1 MTCPRLIEIAL
12 PIREISAESVRDKSL
27 RHGHI
32 STLHLWWA
40 RRPLAASRAVVFA
53 SLVPDPD
60 HAACPPEFRD
70 AVNRLL
76 KTNVPKILK
85 SYYNG
90 KRQVPDNDPYKPYK
104 NLPDTP
110 RNRLLTFIAKWS
122 PQKIA
127 FDSGKPLEQGG
138 KVTAPKPN
146 ELLDDRSLVK
156 WETSDPENEQGRAVL
171 EIARELVR
179 VAHRASQIADGES
192 SNVKRETSIENRQS
206 KIENQKS
213 EIINHKSEIPIVLD
227 PFAGGGAIPLE
238 ATRLGAQ
245 AIANDYNPVAYLI
258 LRATCE
264 FPQKY
269 GRPQTAEHRPPT
281 TAERAA
287 KQHDTQLTMGSIE
300 NQKSKIENQLA
311 HDVEYWAKWI
321 LERAKEKIG
330 HLYPPGKDGKPV
342 VGYLWARTAP
352 CSNPTCRAEI
362 PLLRSLL
369 VCNKE
374 GKRVALT
381 MHLKGKQIEFGIA
394 KNKAIRETAGTMIEK
409 GRGAVKCPVCD
420 QVTPVED
427 LRRAGLEGKM
437 GERMT
442 AVITDTPQGKD
453 YRTVEETDLRAFEK
467 AKLLA
472 QAVERPNEY
481 IVPEINAPNA
491 PKDAGAHRSI
501 SIDLYGFKTFG
512 SLFNERQLLL
522 IQSLANEIHI
532 WSEQRND
539 GDNEYRQALLSYFGL
554 WIDRILLRSS
564 TVAFWDV
571 VGETIVQPFGRQAIP
586 MVWDFIEAN
595 PFNEA
600 TGSASAQL
608 NYIVGFIKHESFDSR
623 TTAIVTY
630 GDAANL
636 KAASSSIDVV
646 LTDPPYF
653 DAIAYADLSD
663 FFYVWLKRSI
673 GNHFPEIFLTPQTPK
688 SQEAVAHKHR
698 HHGSKQQGIKHFQN
712 KLTESFAE
720 AKRVAKKDG
729 VVGIMFAHQD
739 TEAWT
744 SLISAIFDAGLTITA
759 TYPID
764 TELTT
769 QLKASISALSSSIT
783 VTCRPREMGAAA
795 SFRDV
800 RREIEKV
807 VTESVRRF
815 FDVYG
820 FRGADLIVAC
830 YGPAV
835 GVFGKY
841 ERVERADGTPVT
853 VAELLALVRESALR
867 AIAGEFEGDH
877 LSRLYFVWAN
887 LYGVGEQAWDDARL
901 VVQIGGE
908 AESAMEVAKNRG
920 LFEVDGSSVRLAL
933 LADRAHKKH
942 LGAERGDALIDQLHN
957 AMRLW
962 QAEDRAALVAYLWQ
976 HDLLEHAA
984 FWKLAQAL
992 WEVLPRDIEDW
1003 KLISALLSE
1012 RETFKTEAKK
1022 SQRQERLFD
1031 A

>member
-1 MTCPRLIEIAL
+1 M
-12 PIREISAESVRDKSL
+12 
-27 RHGHI
+27 
-32 STLHLWWA
+32 
-40 RRPLAASRAVVFA
+40 
-53 SLVPDPD
+53 
-60 HAACPPEFRD
+60 
-70 AVNRLL
+70 
-76 KTNVPKILK
+76 
-85 SYYNG
+85 
-90 KRQVPDNDPYKPYK
+90 
-104 NLPDTP
+104 PDTP

-127 FDSGKPLEQGG
+127 FDSGKPFEQGG
-138 KVTAPKPN
+138 KVQAPKPD

-179 VAHRASQIADGES
+179 IAHRSVIASEAKQSQRANKEIAS
-192 SNVKRETSIENRQS
+192 SDTERRLAMTNDA
-206 KIENQKS
+206 
-213 EIINHKSEIPIVLD
+213 PIVLD
-227 PFAGGGAIPLE
+227 PFSGGGAIPLE

-269 GRPQTAEHRPPT
+269 GKPGKRPALSESESS
-281 TAERAA
+281 AKN
-287 KQHDTQLTMGSIE
+287 KQHVEQQHKLKEPKETYQAEMDVP
-300 NQKSKIENQLA
+300 NVLA
-311 HDVEYWAKWI
+311 YDVEYWAKWI

-330 HLYPPGKDGKPV
+330 HLYPAGQDGKPV

-381 MHLKGKQIEFGIA
+381 MNVNGKQITFGIA
-394 KNKAIRETAGTMIEK
+394 KNKAIQQTAGTMIEK
-409 GRGAVKCPVCD
+409 GRGAVKCPVCN

-453 YRTVEETDLRAFEK
+453 YRAVEESDLRAFER

-472 QAVERPNEY
+472 QEVERPSELIRAEVTGSDEHVSNRGDMTTY
-481 IVPEINAPNA
+481 
-491 PKDAGAHRSI
+491 
-501 SIDLYGFKTFG
+501 LYGMKTWG
-512 SLFNERQLLL
+512 SLFNARQLVAMQILSACL
-522 IQSLANEIHI
+522 RQSLKET
-532 WSEQRND
+532 QKL
-539 GDNEYRQALLSYFGL
+539 EYDREYLSAISLYLGL
-554 WIDRILLRSS
+554 WVSK
-564 TVAFWDV
+564 VATRCTTIGVWDTK
-571 VGETIVQPFGRQAIP
+571 GEKFQSPFGRQAIP
-586 MVWDFIEAN
+586 MTWDFPEVNVFGDLTAGAISLLGW
-595 PFNEA
+595 
-600 TGSASAQL
+600 TL
-608 NYIVGFIKHESFDSR
+608 RFIKHESDSR
-623 TTAIVTY
+623 NSPARVIQS
-630 GDAANL
+630 DAAALPLENE
-636 KAASSSIDVV
+636 SVDFVV
-646 LTDPPYF
+646 TDPPYF
-653 DAIAYADLSD
+653 DAISYADLSD
-663 FFYVWLKRSI
+663 FTYIWLKRSLTEV
-673 GNHFPEIFLTPQTPK
+673 FPNTFVTPLSPK
-688 SQEAVAHKHR
+688 AEEATALKHR
-698 HHGSKQQGIKHFQN
+698 HGGSGEAARNYFTR
-712 KLTESFAE
+712 KLASCFEE
-720 AKRVAKKDG
+720 ARKKCRSSG
-729 VVGIMFAHQD
+729 VVCVMFAHQSTD
-739 TEAWT
+739 AWT
-744 SLISAIFDAGLTITA
+744 ALISALFEAGLNVYA
-759 TYPID
+759 TYPIE
-764 TELTT
+764 TELTSAF
-769 QLKASISALSSSIT
+769 KKNISALASSIT
-783 VTCRPREMGAAA
+783 VICRAREVGAAA
-795 SFRDV
+795 SFREV

-853 VAELLALVRESALR
+853 VAELLALVREIALR
-867 AIAGEFEGDH
+867 AIAGEFEGDN
-877 LSRLYFVWAN
+877 LSRLYFVWTN

-908 AESAMEVAKNRG
+908 AESAMEVAKSRG

-942 LGAERGDALIDQLHN
+942 LGAERGDALIDQLHH

-962 QAEDRAALVAYLWQ
+962 QNEDRAALVAYLWQ
-976 HDLLEHAA
+976 HDLLEHTA

-992 WEVLPRDIEDW
+992 WEVLPRDTDDW

-1022 SQRQERLFD
+1022 GQRQERLFE